1 MNLANTI
8 DILYSNRKLHGRIAF
23 QGLPISVEN
32 RKGSVRRGKDP
43 KWGPWETKMKVPYG
57 YIRGTKGM
65 DGSEVDC
72 FVGDDVN
79 AKMAYI
85 ITIRK
90 QPDFKKDDEQK
101 VMLGF
106 RTGKKAKQCF
116 HDHYDHKKFFGKM
129 ISMPM
134 EKFIE
139 RVMQKP
145 GEIEAHLGEPQ
156 VYDGG
161 MSHIEPVPT
170 YHSPSNKKA
179 KPVPVDGPLEK
190 DDSFM
195 DVTKRKERATQ
206 AFRNRL
212 TKQHT
217 DANWRPL
224 NSTLISGFPQGTIGG
239 FG

>member
-1 MNLANTI
+1 MNLAATI
-8 DILYSNRKLHGRIAF
+8 DIYARYKLHGRTAF

-32 RKGSVRRGKDP
+32 RKGSVRRGRDP

-65 DGSEVDC
+65 DGSEVDV
-72 FVGDDVN
+72 FVGDYVN
-79 AKMAYI
+79 AKMAYV
-85 ITIRK
+85 ITIRQ

-106 RTGKKAKQCF
+106 RNKSAAKKCF
-116 HDHYDHKKFFGKM
+116 LDHYNDSRFFGKM
-129 ISMPM
+129 IAIPM
-134 EKFIE
+134 EQFKKK
-139 RVMQKP
+139 VMQKP
-145 GEIEAHLGEPQ
+145 GKIEAHLGEPQ

-161 MSHIEPVPT
+161 MSHIDPIPSFHPPSLKNPKRVPGDT
-170 YHSPSNKKA
+170 
-179 KPVPVDGPLEK
+179 PLET
-190 DDSFM
+190 DDTFL

-217 DANWRPL
+217 DANWRAL
-224 NSTLISGFPQGTIGG
+224 NSTQVSGFPSGTVGG